1 MPGGKKGTAVSD
13 LRVIPEFGDLYHGT
27 SDGRYEVYGGAELRH
42 VVRQAIALSRLIPS
56 QRVTFKFFS
65 MLTNQVTITVEP
77 DSDLELIMRV
87 CEVARARGIT
97 QIGPHPDKPS
107 AV

>member
-13 LRVIPEFGDLYHGT
+13 LRVIREFGDLYHGT
-27 SDGRYEVYGGAELRH
+27 SDGRYEVYGGADLRQ
-42 VVRQAIALSRLIPS
+42 VVRHAIALSRLIPS
-56 QRVTFKFFS
+56 QQVTFKFFS

-77 DSDLELIMRV
+77 DSDFDLIMRV
-87 CEVARARGIT
+87 CEVARDRGIT
-97 QIGPHPDKPS
+97 QIGPHPNDPA